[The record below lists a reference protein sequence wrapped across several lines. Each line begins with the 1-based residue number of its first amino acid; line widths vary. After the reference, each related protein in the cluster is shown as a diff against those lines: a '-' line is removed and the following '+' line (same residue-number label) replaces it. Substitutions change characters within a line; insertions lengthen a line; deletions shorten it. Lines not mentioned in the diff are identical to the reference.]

1 MYDLDIEALIERI
14 LYAFQG
20 DDEANGGSQ
29 PEREDTDQEEDPEL
43 HGNEED
49 VGGSGPEYISVAEVV
64 QEPDWT
70 NLKR

>member
-29 PEREDTDQEEDPEL
+29 PDREDTDQEEDAEL

-49 VGGSGPEYISVAEVV
+49 FGGSGLRYVTAAEAV

>member
-29 PEREDTDQEEDPEL
+29 PDREDTDQEEDAEL

-49 VGGSGPEYISVAEVV
+49 LGGSGLRYITAAEAL